1 MQTLEWLAAK
11 QYSALLSLNLV
22 PEHVCHLSTLP
33 EAVKRKIVFYL
44 QNAIGC
50 APEPYHQQIL
60 EELVQRCNIEVSLE
74 LTNSNNENNKELW
87 LNVLKKCRS
96 MTNKNGINLV
106 GLTCKYWKQSLQNFF
121 QGVNTLQYINISG
134 YQYENADETMFV
146 IAQSCPNLTSINL
159 SRCEALTDI
168 GLLALL
174 EYCKKMMSINLSYVE
189 YITSKSFLKIIQD
202 CPNVTSINIKGN
214 TCIEM
219 YPFIQFFEE
228 TQNEDSRNGK
238 RFELLELNMKQVRGV
253 SGKQINDIV
262 SRNLNTLEILKM
274 GDTNFNLNLLNI
286 QNYNRKTLPLQ
297 KLDISWC
304 EDCSTTQLISL
315 IEKCPNLKSFKSRA
329 CEYVTNDVIL
339 ALASTCF
346 ALEQVNISRCKDIFD
361 DAIILLV
368 KNNCKTLK
376 NLDIAWSKCTNES
389 ISFALNYCKY
399 LCILNIEGCKSSDV
413 SEIER
418 LIIQSP
424 LLKYISMA
432 WINSCDDVWAHKI
445 VAEKNTLCIVDYY
458 GEEIRGRLYDNGR
471 HMKSQEPLI
480 SCDDMMQKMLVREKN
495 EKLIQHE
502 HTSDLGSDT
511 DYNEYSDDD
520 F

>member
-11 QYSALLSLNLV
+11 QYSALLSLNLI

-44 QNAIGC
+44 QNAIGS
-50 APEPYHQQIL
+50 APEPYHQQML
-60 EELVQRCNIEVSLE
+60 EELVKRCKIEVSLE

-87 LNVLKKCRS
+87 LNILKKCRS
-96 MTNKNGINLV
+96 MNKNGINLI
-106 GLTCKYWKQSLQNFF
+106 GLTCKYWEQSLQKYF
-121 QGVNTLQYINISG
+121 QDVNTLQYIDISG
-134 YQYENADETMFV
+134 YKYGNADETMFV
-146 IAQSCPNLTSINL
+146 IAQSCTNLTSINL
-159 SRCEALTDI
+159 SRCDALTDI

-174 EYCKKMMSINLSYVE
+174 EYCKKMKSINLSYVE

-219 YPFIQFFEE
+219 YSSIQFFEGN
-228 TQNEDSRNGK
+228 QNEDNRNSK

-253 SGKQINDIV
+253 SDKQINDIV
-262 SRNLNTLEILKM
+262 SRNLNTLQILKM

-286 QNYNRKTLPLQ
+286 QNHNIKTLPLQ

-304 EDCSTTQLISL
+304 EDCDTMQLISFIL
-315 IEKCPNLKSFKSRA
+315 KCPNLTSFKSRA

-339 ALASTCF
+339 TLASTCCT
-346 ALEQVNISRCKDIFD
+346 LEQVNISRCKDITD

-389 ISFALNYCKY
+389 ISFALNYCK
-399 LCILNIEGCKSSDV
+399 LLRILNIEGCKSSDV
-413 SEIER
+413 SEIGR
-418 LIIQSP
+418 LIIKSP

-471 HMKSQEPLI
+471 HMKSQEQLI
-480 SCDDMMQKMLVREKN
+480 SCDDNMSQKKLVRENN
-495 EKLIQHE
+495 EKLIHE